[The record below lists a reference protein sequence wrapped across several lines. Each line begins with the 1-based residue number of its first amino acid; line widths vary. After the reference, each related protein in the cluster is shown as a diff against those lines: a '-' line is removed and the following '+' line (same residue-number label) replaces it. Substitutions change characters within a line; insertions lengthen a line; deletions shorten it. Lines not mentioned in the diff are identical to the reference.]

1 MHDVK
6 ADAPKRGMLKGL
18 RNGPDDVKPKFP
30 PKSHSNLVRFHN
42 GVELHRS
49 VSLLTSPRERVLA
62 ERTSHPPAPRI
73 AGYHEARGCDVRA
86 RTGAVGPHVRR
97 PEHAWG
103 VASYNRQARR
113 ARHPHVPG
121 LLGRPSRVV
130 SDSVA
135 GSDDLLEDGPD
146 GRPVGIYV
154 FTNPHY
160 DILIEASNQSKAIPP
175 LDALPPE
182 TKLLS
187 LFFTLPLKSAKG
199 RRRDDVLSPWC
210 LNYVVALV
218 AGSLRRLAATR
229 S

>member
-73 AGYHEARGCDVRA
+73 TGDHKARGCDVRA
-86 RTGAVGPHVRR
+86 RTGAVGTHVRS
-97 PEHAWG
+97 PEHQG
-103 VASYNRQARR
+103 VVACYNRATRR
-113 ARHPHVPG
+113 IHHPHLPG

-130 SDSVA
+130 SESVA

-160 DILIEASNQSKAIPP
+160 DILIEASNQSQSKAIPP
-175 LDALPPE
+175 LDALPERNQAPLA
-182 TKLLS
+182 LL
-187 LFFTLPLKSAKG
+187 FAPLEKCERAE
-199 RRRDDVLSPWC
+199 
-210 LNYVVALV
+210 A
-218 AGSLRRLAATR
+218 
-229 S
+229 